1 MVRDKDK
8 DKDQEKCKVRR
19 FSLARATATVLQ
31 QYGFQQK
38 IRNLK
43 DSCNRRGKR
52 FDILRDLRL
61 PISFGLL
68 VDYPS
73 INMPSLKFLH
83 GWITRLHF
91 VVQRILSN
99 GSEALCHI
107 HPRHYRNPTIKYQLK
122 RFWTFYSATHFRK
135 LAQPSIF

>member
-1 MVRDKDK
+1 MRDKDK
-8 DKDQEKCKVRR
+8 DKKSFKISTGESNCNSSPTIW
-19 FSLARATATVLQ
+19 FSTAV
-31 QYGFQQK
+31 K

-43 DSCNRRGKR
+43 DSCHRRGKR
-52 FDILRDLRL
+52 VDILKGLA
-61 PISFGLL
+61 ISFGKFTLL

-107 HPRHYRNPTIKYQLK
+107 HPRHYWNPTIKYQLK
-122 RFWTFYSATHFRK
+122 RFWTFYSAAHFRK
-135 LAQPSIF
+135 LAQSSVF